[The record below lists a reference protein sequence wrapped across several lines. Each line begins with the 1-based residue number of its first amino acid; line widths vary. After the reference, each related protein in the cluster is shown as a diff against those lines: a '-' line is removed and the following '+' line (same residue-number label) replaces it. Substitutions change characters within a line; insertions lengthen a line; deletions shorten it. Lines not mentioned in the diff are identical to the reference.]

1 MSLTYFLNDMEMAPV
16 APIITV
22 IIIIII
28 IIPREMYVVYYKL
41 TRTLLVYMVVQ
52 VYQAARSILSWEMTR
67 VIPENK

>member
-1 MSLTYFLNDMEMAPV
+1 MSLTYFLNDLEMAPV

-22 IIIIII
+22 IIIIIIIII

-52 VYQAARSILSWEMTR
+52 V
-67 VIPENK
+67 